1 MDTARLQLPRE
12 WWRFSALAVAQVPIV
27 LQLARHGHEDPILRT
42 LGIIVLSMIPLALL
56 AALKRV
62 VLDLSWSGDRIEVRR
77 GKRSLLACSW
87 TEGTVVTEDLR
98 NFLIY
103 PPKKGAAV
111 PLPKSL
117 VPPDLEALLTRRLRK
132 GNG

>member
-1 MDTARLQLPRE
+1 MNTVRLLLPRE

-27 LQLARHGHEDPILRT
+27 IQLARHGQEDPILRT
-42 LGIIVLSMIPLALL
+42 LGIIVLSMTPFALL

-111 PLPKSL
+111 PLPKSQ